1 MQKFTMCAPCLFGL
15 EKLVANE
22 LKFMGAE
29 EVEAQN
35 GRVLFK
41 GGYDILIRANIRSRF
56 AERIVVLLGEFTA
69 RSFEELFNGV
79 EKLPFENF
87 ILENEAFPVSG
98 STLDSKLYSVPDCQK
113 IVKKAVAK
121 RLSKIRKTDWLNE
134 SGGVHQIKFLVR
146 KDKASIMLDTT
157 GVGLYKRGYRAESN
171 SAPIK
176 ETLAAAMVEL
186 SKVRKDHFVVD
197 PMCGS
202 GTILIEAALSAMKIF
217 LGAERSFA
225 AENWACIPKA
235 LWDKERADARAMRI
249 TDCNFKATG
258 FDIDVESLKIAKSNA
273 KKAGVDDRITF
284 IQQDVKDFIPAEERG
299 TLITNPPYGE
309 RMLSVNEAE
318 ELYFTLGKR
327 FKKKRGWS
335 YAIITPDDDFEKC
348 FGREADKRRKLY
360 NGMLKCQLYMYFKAE

>member
-29 EVEAQN
+29 NVCAEN
-35 GRVLFK
+35 GRVIFK

-56 AERIVVLLGEFTA
+56 AERVVVLLGEFTA

-113 IVKKAVAK
+113 IIKKAVAK
-121 RLSKIRKTDWLNE
+121 RLSKIRKTDWLDE
-134 SGGVHQIKFLVR
+134 SGGVHQIKFLIR

-217 LGAERSFA
+217 PGAERSFA
-225 AENWACIPKA
+225 AENWACIPKE
-235 LWDKERADARAMRI
+235 LWAKERADARAMRI
-249 TDCNFKATG
+249 TDCAFKATG
-258 FDIDVESLKIAKSNA
+258 SDIDEDSLRIAKSNA
-273 KKAGVDDRITF
+273 VKAGVADRITF
-284 IQQDVKDFIPAEERG
+284 VKQDVKDFTPSEERG

-309 RMLSVNEAE
+309 RMLSIEESEAI
-318 ELYFTLGKR
+318 YKTLGRR
-327 FKKKRGWS
+327 FKKKQGWS
-335 YAIITPDDDFEKC
+335 YAVITPDDDFEKC
-348 FGREADKRRKLY
+348 FGRPADKRRKLY

>member
-29 EVEAQN
+29 DVVAENA
-35 GRVLFK
+35 RVLFK

-56 AERIVVLLGEFTA
+56 AERILILLGEFEA
-69 RSFEELFNGV
+69 RSFEELFSGV
-79 EKLPFENF
+79 EKLPFEDF
-87 ILENEAFPVSG
+87 VLENEAFPVSG
-98 STLDSKLYSVPDCQK
+98 ACLASKLYSVPDCQK
-113 IVKKAVAK
+113 IIKKAAAK
-121 RLSKIRKTDWLNE
+121 RLSKIRRKDWLEE
-134 SGGVHQIKFLVR
+134 SGGVHQIKFLIR
-146 KDKASIMLDTT
+146 KDRASIMLDTT
-157 GVGLYKRGYRAESN
+157 GTGLYKRGYRAESN

-217 LGAERSFA
+217 PGAERSFA
-225 AENWACIPKA
+225 AENWACIPKE
-235 LWDKERADARAMRI
+235 LWDKERSDARALRI

-258 FDIDVESLKIAKSNA
+258 FDIDPVSLKIAKSNA
-273 KKAGVDDRITF
+273 TKAGVADRITF
-284 IQQDVKDFIPAEERG
+284 IQQDVKDFIPSEERG

-309 RMLSVNEAE
+309 RMLSINEAE
-318 ELYFTLGKR
+318 ELYYTLGRR
-327 FKKKRGWS
+327 FKKKQGWS

-360 NGMLKCQLYMYFKAE
+360 NGMLKCQLYMYFKV